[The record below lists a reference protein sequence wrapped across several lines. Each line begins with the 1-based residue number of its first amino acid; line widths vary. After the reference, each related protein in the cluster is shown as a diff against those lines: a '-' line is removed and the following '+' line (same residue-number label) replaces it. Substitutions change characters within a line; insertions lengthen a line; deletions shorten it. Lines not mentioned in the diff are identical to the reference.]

1 MSRSSWRIA
10 WSSRLKL
17 VGLLFRDLAFFQFTV
32 DPAVLVCKPV
42 IDLIAPRVI
51 ALPLRLGK
59 SSRHGGTGDGERNNE
74 SKSL

>member
-10 WSSRLKL
+10 VKL
-17 VGLLFRDLAFFQFTV
+17 VGLLFCDLAFFQFTV
-32 DPAVLVCKPV
+32 DSAVLVCKPV